1 MDRRF
6 QKYNFQTGV
15 NSRFGH
21 MGLEKRESK
30 YYAVSNL
37 MFYEDKKQ
45 VIPGA

>member
-1 MDRRF
+1 
-6 QKYNFQTGV
+6 V
-15 NSRFGH
+15 
-21 MGLEKRESK
+21 GLEKRDSK